1 MRANRVKQ
9 VSGVLVVAVVATGC
23 AIPWGARDEAVSPHP
38 FAQVCKRWS
47 IPDGVTPTVA
57 ANNAE
62 VLTPEELEAFTDEV
76 EAYSPS
82 FIAGRCLRLNQL
94 QVIGSHNSYHVQP
107 QEPLWSALK
116 AFDPGLAAGFEYTHS
131 PLGEQF
137 SDEAVRQIELDVF
150 ADPDGGHYADR
161 HLNPLFG
168 LPLASGIPE
177 LDEPGFK
184 VFHVQEVDYETTC
197 ISFVEC
203 LEQIETWSNA
213 NPNHLPLA
221 VLVELKDDVIP
232 DPINAGFTQPI
243 QIEAE
248 HLDALDAEIR
258 SVFDESEMI
267 TPDQVR
273 GGAAT
278 LESAILTNGWP
289 TIEASRGKVMFLM
302 DNEGSERSDYLAGHP
317 TLEGRPMFVSSAP
330 GQPSAAFVKRNNP
343 LGANTTAI
351 QDLVAAG
358 YLVRTRADGDTV
370 QARSGDTTQRDAALE
385 SGAQWIST
393 DYPVVGRAAMFGTDY
408 VARIPDGQPARCNPV
423 NSGPGCQNSAL
434 EPASGD
440 GFVDNSWMRAR
451 QRAYLDF
458 ATTSLQPR
466 SITNVI
472 AHAAAGNDISS
483 VHVADFQTVFDRIDT
498 LRDTTDFDLLY
509 LLNLWLPYRDQLDP
523 ALRAEIESKLH
534 TFKYWF
540 TEPTPPG
547 RVDDRWYW
555 SENHRI
561 IFHTLEYL
569 AGDAFA
575 GDVFT
580 NDGRTGAVHRD
591 EAKQRIEE
599 WLDEKVRFGWS
610 EWHSDVYY
618 QKDATPLLTLVEHA
632 PDPEIAQ
639 KAAMVLDLLLLD
651 IAMHLQ
657 NGNFGATHGRSYMK
671 DKSVATDQDTFA
683 MSKLLFADT
692 DVPYPSASD
701 AGAVLFARAEK
712 YRLPEAIR
720 RIAIS
725 KEVSIDR
732 ERMNVPLDPLAEID
746 LNAPAPYGYDFNDPA
761 NVGFWWERGN
771 QTTWQGVELTFETL
785 TQHGLWESE
794 FFSPFIPLRD
804 AVNSDP
810 ALARPFARA
819 LAPMLAFGLLSEI
832 NSYTYRAPEVMLS
845 TAQHHRPGM
854 FADQH
859 HAWQATLDESAIVF
873 TTHAKNEPE
882 IGSQWPDR
890 DGYWTGTGSMPSSVQ
905 HGAAG
910 IHVYDPAF
918 DAPGPG
924 ALETFNYIE
933 LTHAYFPQEK
943 FDEVVTHAGGHWVF
957 GRQGKGFVVL
967 WSERPV
973 EWRDAPPGAFTH
985 GLTQP
990 FDLVAP
996 GGSDNVWVVEV
1007 GRAAD
1012 GTFAEFQADLLGAA
1026 ITNVGGVVT
1035 FASPS
1040 QGAMRWDSDT
1050 GALQVKGQGVA
1061 TADYPRFDTPW
1072 VRAPFDARMF
1082 EIAIDDATLTLDF
1095 DTLTRNAS

>member
-1 MRANRVKQ
+1 MRANRGKQ
-9 VSGVLVVAVVATGC
+9 VLGIATAIVVFAGC
-23 AIPWGARDEAVSPHP
+23 AIPWGERDGAISAHP

-47 IPDGVTPTVA
+47 IPDGGPGGGVGASAVEP
-57 ANNAE
+57 
-62 VLTPEELEAFTDEV
+62 TPEELEALTDAV
-76 EAYSPS
+76 EAFSPTY
-82 FIAGRCLRLNQL
+82 IASRCLRLNQI

-107 QEPLWSALK
+107 QDPLWSALK

-131 PLGEQF
+131 PLAEQF
-137 SDEAVRQIELDVF
+137 SSEGVRQIELDVF
-150 ADPDGGHYADR
+150 ADPEGGHYADR

-197 ISFVEC
+197 LTFVAC
-203 LEQIETWSNA
+203 LEQIDAWSTA

-221 VLVELKDDVIP
+221 ILVELKDDVIP
-232 DPINAGFTQPI
+232 DPIGAGFTQPI
-243 QIEAE
+243 EIGPE

-258 SVFDESEMI
+258 SVFDAADVI

-273 GGAAT
+273 GQAPT
-278 LESAILTNGWP
+278 LESAVLDAGWP
-289 TIEASRGKVMFLM
+289 TLEASRGKVMFLM
-302 DNEGSERSDYLAGHP
+302 DNEGSERSDYLAGRP
-317 TLEGRPMFVSSAP
+317 SLQGRAMFVSSAP

-343 LGANTTAI
+343 LGANTAEI
-351 QDLVAAG
+351 QELVAAG
-358 YLVRTRADGDTV
+358 YIVRTRADGDTV
-370 QARSGDTTQRDAALE
+370 QARSGDTTQRDAALD
-385 SGAQWIST
+385 SGAQWVST

-408 VARIPDGQPARCNPV
+408 VAQIPDGHPARCNPI
-423 NSGPGCQNSAL
+423 NSGPSCQNSVL
-434 EPASGD
+434 EPFSGE
-440 GFVDNSWMRAR
+440 GFVDQSWMDGR
-451 QRAYLDF
+451 QAEFLDF
-458 ATTSLQPR
+458 ATASLQPK

-483 VHVADFQTVFDRIDT
+483 VGIDDFQPVFDRIDT

-509 LLNLWLPYRDQLDP
+509 LVNLWLPYRDQLDP
-523 ALRAEIESKLH
+523 ALRSEIEARLH
-534 TFKYWF
+534 SFKYWF
-540 TEPTPPG
+540 TEPTQPG
-547 RVDDRWYW
+547 LVDDRWYW

-561 IFHTLEYL
+561 IYHTLEYL
-569 AGDAFA
+569 AGDAFPN
-575 GDVFT
+575 DQFT
-580 NDGRTGAVHRD
+580 NDGRTGAAHRD

-639 KAAMVLDLLLLD
+639 RAAMVLDLLLLD
-651 IAMHLQ
+651 VAMHLH
-657 NGNFGATHGRSYMK
+657 NGNFGSTHGRSYMK
-671 DKSVATDQDTFA
+671 DKSVATDQDTFGF
-683 MSKLLFADT
+683 SKLLFDDT
-692 DVPYPSASD
+692 DLPYPSSGD
-701 AGAVLFARAEK
+701 AGAVLFARAER
-712 YRLPEAIR
+712 YRMPEVIR

-725 KEVSIDR
+725 DEVSIDR
-732 ERMNVPLDPLAEID
+732 ERMGVPLDPMAEID
-746 LNAPAPYGYDFNDPA
+746 LAAPAPYGYDFNDPA

-771 QTTWQGVELTFETL
+771 QTTWQGVELTFNTL

-794 FFSPFIPLRD
+794 FFSPFSPLRD

-819 LAPMLAFGLLSEI
+819 LAPMLGFGLLTEV
-832 NSYTYRAPEVMLS
+832 NSYTYRSPEVMLS

-854 FADQH
+854 FADQY

-905 HGAAG
+905 HGSAG
-910 IHVYDPAF
+910 IHVYKPAF

-924 ALETFNYIE
+924 PLETFNYIE

-943 FDEVVTHAGGHWVF
+943 FDEVVTHPGGHWVF
-957 GRQGKGFVVL
+957 GRQGDGYVGL

-973 EWRDAPPGAFTH
+973 EWRDAPAGAFTH
-985 GLTQP
+985 GLTEP

-996 GGSDNVWVVEV
+996 GGADNVWIVEV

-1012 GTFAEFQADLLGAA
+1012 GTFAEFQAGLVAA
-1026 ITNVGGVVT
+1026 PMSHTGGVVT
-1035 FASPS
+1035 FSSPS
-1040 QGAMRWDSDT
+1040 QGQLTWDSYV
-1050 GALQVKGQGVA
+1050 GALRVAGAPVA
-1061 TADYPRFDTPW
+1061 TADYLRFDTPW
-1072 VRAPFDARMF
+1072 VQAGFDTRVF
-1082 EIAIDDATLTLDF
+1082 DITIDGVSLTLDF
-1095 DTLTRNAS
+1095 NTFTRTAS